1 VVRVNTTEQ
10 YKQNKHPLDVIDDVY
25 DYADELSFEE
35 IEERAG
41 GGEWERLK
49 WAGMYAQKQEGY
61 FMIRTKVPGGKLT
74 PEQAEV
80 IGEVTEDLAVAPEE
94 YGGEEQNELWETPIS
109 TSRPVRTSRNTG
121 SASRTSPR
129 CGTATTRSA

>member
-25 DYADELSFEE
+25 DYADEELSFEE

-49 WAGMYAQKQEGY
+49 WAGMYAQ
-61 FMIRTKVPGGKLT
+61 
-74 PEQAEV
+74 
-80 IGEVTEDLAVAPEE
+80 
-94 YGGEEQNELWETPIS
+94 
-109 TSRPVRTSRNTG
+109 
-121 SASRTSPR
+121 
-129 CGTATTRSA
+129 